1 MRSAT
6 RVLLGA
12 LAFVLVGGT
21 AAAQN
26 DVTFQV
32 DMNPYITT
40 CQFDP
45 ATNGVTTPGSMNGW
59 NTAEF
64 PLADGDGDGI
74 WSGTFSLPEGEIT
87 YKHYVTSSSV
97 LSWENDPN
105 RTYTVVAGAQTIPAT
120 AFNGPTPTD
129 ACSGTEEDFTLTF
142 LVDMSVQIGRGAFDP
157 ATQRVAVTG
166 SLNGWGAVGAWYLDE
181 DSGTSGLYAGAVD
194 LSLLTPGTYQF
205 KFITTDLAGTVVNA
219 WENINPAVTPDNEG
233 GNRLIRLTGNETDLD
248 GDGDLD
254 YIYDNN
260 TDPSTFP
267 YFSDQDA
274 SQFLSGP
281 ATVTFNV
288 DARAVEYL
296 LASGEPIPVSGG
308 TTLDRLS
315 INGPIAGESEQ
326 TGGPGVG
333 EDWLGWGDVL
343 NNTPERQLT
352 NTGNNQ
358 WTITLNYDAGAAR
371 QAMGKFGANGGDNE
385 AAGGDA
391 FNHVFRITEGA
402 NTFNLAFGCMHRYDL
417 PTLDGRFG
425 FLDESNNGAFAF
437 YDDYLLINN
446 ASNPS
451 TCVTVTSGGIA
462 GDVMTVGV
470 ENGPTISGLDIAA
483 RPNPVASRG
492 VVALTLDRAMDVRV
506 RLFDVTG
513 REVATLAEGALAA
526 GTTTVGVDATGLSAG
541 VYVLRVEAD
550 GQTATRRLTVVR

>member
-45 ATNGVTTPGSMNGW
+45 AANTVTVPGSMNGW

-64 PLADGDGDGI
+64 PLADADGDGI
-74 WSGTFSLPEGEIT
+74 WTGTHSVPEGEIT
-87 YKHYVTSSSV
+87 YKFYVGGSTI

-105 RTYTVVAGAQTIPAT
+105 RTYTVTAGAQTIPAV
-120 AFNGPTPTD
+120 AFNGPAPTP
-129 ACSGTEEDFTLTF
+129 ACSTNSYTLAF

-157 ATQRVAVTG
+157 ATDRVAVTG
-166 SLNGWGAVGAWYLDE
+166 SINGWGAVGAWYLSE
-181 DSGTSGLYAGAVD
+181 DSGTSGLYAGTVD
-194 LSLLTPGTYQF
+194 LELAPGAYQF
-205 KFITTDLAGTVVNA
+205 KFIKTDLAGTAVTG
-219 WENINPAVTPDNEG
+219 WENVNPAVTPDTEG
-233 GNRLIRLTGNETDLD
+233 GNRVIRLTGSETDLD

-260 TDPSTFP
+260 TNPADFP
-267 YFSDQDA
+267 FFSDQDA

-288 DARAVEYL
+288 DGRAVEYL
-296 LASGEPIPVSGG
+296 LATGAQLPVSGG
-308 TTLDRLS
+308 TTFDRLS
-315 INGPIAGESEQ
+315 INGPIAGESQES
-326 TGGPGVG
+326 GGPGVG

-343 NNTPERQLT
+343 NNSPERQLT
-352 NTGNNQ
+352 NNGNNQ
-358 WTITLNYDAGAAR
+358 WSITLNYNAGAAR
-371 QAMGKFGANGGDNE
+371 QAMGKFGVNGADNE
-385 AAGGDA
+385 AAGGDD
-391 FNHVFRITEGA
+391 FNHVFRINEGA
-402 NTFNLAFGCMHRYDL
+402 NTFNLSFGCMHRYDL

-425 FLDESNNGAFAF
+425 FIDESNNGAFAF
-437 YDDYLLINN
+437 YDEYLLINN
-446 ASNPS
+446 AANPS
-451 TCVTVTSGGIA
+451 TCITVTSGGLA
-462 GDVMTVGV
+462 DVMTTGV
-470 ENGPTISGLDIAA
+470 ENGPSISGLELAA
-483 RPNPVASRG
+483 RPNPVAGRG

-526 GTTTVGVDATGLSAG
+526 GTTDVAVDATGLSAG